1 MSAILRKLAHLS
13 FRILK
18 FFGEKMN
25 SKELQQAG
33 MKVTLPR
40 VRILE
45 IMEQAEDPHLSA
57 DDIYRLLMLKGENI
71 GLATIYRVLVQLH
84 DAGLV
89 IRNNF
94 EGGHTVFELNR
105 DDSHHD
111 HMICLKSGR
120 VVEFYDEII
129 EQRQKEIAEKHG
141 FKLTDHTLVLYGEFV
156 ED

>member
-1 MSAILRKLAHLS
+1 
-13 FRILK
+13 
-18 FFGEKMN
+18 MN

-57 DDIYRLLMLKGENI
+57 DDIYRQLLKRGENI
-71 GLATIYRVLVQLH
+71 GLATIYRVLMQLH

-120 VVEFYDEII
+120 VLEFYDEVI
-129 EQRQKEIAEKHG
+129 EKRQMEIAKKYG
-141 FKLTDHTLVLYGEFV
+141 FEMSDHTMVLYGEFID
-156 ED
+156 ESIKD